1 MKFFKEET
9 LTFLFFAWQQ
19 PCCPLKKILK
29 SLKFIYRLFVL
40 WSTKKFF
47 YLNSGLQ
54 DVLPDFLRNRFVEAA
69 LSYVAC
75 NSEGELLCRN
85 NDCWCRCSA
94 KFPDCNCPFLDI
106 RAMEES
112 LRKSRE
118 TWFTL
123 NNDFIESG
131 KDSPTLIC
139 LVLTVVCLMQLVA
152 QRSWDSKVFF
162 EKQLKSETCI
172 LHRFWE
178 TGTKLLKHG
187 RRKTFKAFCKQ

>member
-1 MKFFKEET
+1 MVFKEANKSFTSRYRFSVLCAIKTT
-9 LTFLFFAWQQ
+9 L
-19 PCCPLKKILK
+19 
-29 SLKFIYRLFVL
+29 
-40 WSTKKFF
+40 

-118 TWFTL
+118 TWITL
-123 NNDFIESG
+123 NNEFIESG
-131 KDSPTLIC
+131 KDSATLLS
-139 LVLTVVCLMQLVA
+139 LVLTI
-152 QRSWDSKVFF
+152 S
-162 EKQLKSETCI
+162 
-172 LHRFWE
+172 
-178 TGTKLLKHG
+178 
-187 RRKTFKAFCKQ
+187 